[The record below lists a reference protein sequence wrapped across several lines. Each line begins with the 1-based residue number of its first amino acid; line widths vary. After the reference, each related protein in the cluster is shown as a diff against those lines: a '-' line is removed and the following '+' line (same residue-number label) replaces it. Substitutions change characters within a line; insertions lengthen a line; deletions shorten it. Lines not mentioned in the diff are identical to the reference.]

1 MLRELKRLAESQ
13 GLLDDPH
20 YEPKPVKYLIRIDE
34 QGRCLG
40 IESTVEPPSLG
51 EKAKPRAKVLQVPRR
66 SGKTSGDTPDFL
78 VENAEYLFGVAA
90 RQKGRADDVQPR
102 DPARLQK
109 RRDNY
114 LSSIRAA
121 EVASGDAGLAA
132 VVRFLEANPSGA
144 PTFPLPT
151 DLGKG
156 DLFAFIL
163 TGEPLELVSSRV
175 GVRAYWVSL
184 RTGREGV
191 SGERRCL
198 VCGRKASVAT
208 KNPQLRYLPG
218 GNPTGAS
225 LVSFNQSAFES
236 YGLSRTENAPIC
248 QPCADGYTTGLN
260 RLLHPAYPGPS
271 GPMSRQ
277 SYRVSDDTVAV
288 FWTRDAEIDDIFTL
302 LLEGNPDAVAAL
314 LGSPWKGRPNPLDSE
329 SPFYLAVLSGAQGRA
344 ILRDW
349 FELTVRAIGV
359 NVGRYFDEVAI
370 VPRSPADP
378 ETAPLRS
385 VLRSIAVRGED
396 KNLPPNLAG
405 RLFESILLG
414 RPFSAS
420 LLETAVRRMRAE
432 GDAPQARMG
441 LVKAILIRNHGM
453 EVKKEMDPSNTN
465 TGYRLGRLFAVLERL
480 QGAAI
485 GNPNATIVDRYF
497 GAASKTPVLVFPRLL
512 SLAQHHASKADNGGY
527 FQKLIEEIVEP
538 LDPADAFPSVLDL
551 PTQGMFALG
560 YYHQRAALW
569 RKKDPAASEKSE

>member
-1 MLRELKRLAESQ
+1 
-13 GLLDDPH
+13 
-20 YEPKPVKYLIRIDE
+20 
-34 QGRCLG
+34 
-40 IESTVEPPSLG
+40 
-51 EKAKPRAKVLQVPRR
+51 
-66 SGKTSGDTPDFL
+66 
-78 VENAEYLFGVAA
+78 
-90 RQKGRADDVQPR
+90 
-102 DPARLQK
+102 
-109 RRDNY
+109 
-114 LSSIRAA
+114 
-121 EVASGDAGLAA
+121 
-132 VVRFLEANPSGA
+132 
-144 PTFPLPT
+144 
-151 DLGKG
+151 
-156 DLFAFIL
+156 
-163 TGEPLELVSSRV
+163 
-175 GVRAYWVSL
+175 
-184 RTGREGV
+184 
-191 SGERRCL
+191 
-198 VCGRKASVAT
+198 
-208 KNPQLRYLPG
+208 
-218 GNPTGAS
+218 
-225 LVSFNQSAFES
+225 
-236 YGLSRTENAPIC
+236 
-248 QPCADGYTTGLN
+248 
-260 RLLHPAYPGPS
+260 
-271 GPMSRQ
+271 MSRQ

-288 FWTRDAEIDDIFTL
+288 FWTRDTEIDDIFTL

-314 LGSPWKGRPNPLDSE
+314 LGSPWKGRPNALE
-329 SPFYLAVLSGAQGRA
+329 SDAPFYLALLSGAQGRA

-349 FELTVRAIGV
+349 FESTVRAIAASV
-359 NVGRYFDEVAI
+359 RCYFDEVAI
-370 VPRSPADP
+370 VPRLLADS
-378 ETAPLRS
+378 ETAPLRN

-414 RPFSAS
+414 RPFPAS

-432 GDAPQARMG
+432 GDAPQARIG